1 MLDKTTTLF
10 SHIKPGNTP
19 WRSEGLRGS
28 GTCWVEG
35 VAKEGFVP
43 VLNKNRPISG
53 SGSMVLN

>member
-43 VLNKNRPISG
+43 VLNKNRPI
-53 SGSMVLN
+53 